1 MSARDWVVAGIAV
14 SLAAYVLFVL
24 ALVISGRRTDAR
36 AVAGFVP
43 DCLVLV
49 RRLLSD
55 PRVPRRRKL
64 LLWGLLLYLASP
76 VDLVPDFIPVA
87 GQLDDAIV
95 VALALR
101 LLVRGGS
108 GLVAEHWPGP
118 SASRDLILRMAG

>member
-1 MSARDWVVAGIAV
+1 MDWVLAGIGA
-14 SLAAYVLFVL
+14 SLAAYLLFIL
-24 ALVISGRRTDAR
+24 ALIVTGRRSDAR
-36 AVAGFVP
+36 AVGGFVP
-43 DCLVLV
+43 DCLILV

-87 GQLDDAIV
+87 GQLDDAVI

-101 LLVRGGS
+101 LLVRGGY

-118 SASRDLILRMAG
+118 DSSRDVVLRLAR